1 MGFRGAGGSVK
12 HWHKVSVRGGGGHLE
27 RMESCHSGLVEIM
40 NKEIYCVNK
49 QMLR

>member
-12 HWHKVSVRGGGGHLE
+12 HWHKVSVRSGGGHLE
-27 RMESCHSGLVEIM
+27 LMESCHSGMAEIL

-49 QMLR
+49 